1 MKTRIWIW
9 TGDRPSNG
17 AKELAAQEGFL
28 RLRQGNFH
36 KIRPTDI
43 VINWGTTVTITNDA
57 IKPNVNHAKVVNFP
71 MFVKAATDK
80 LQAFR
85 EFTDGLDDEGGV
97 APTIKTVE
105 WTTDQ
110 AIAQSWSDNEFT
122 VVVRNKLTG
131 HSGDGIV
138 IIDKL
143 QPVPKAPLYTKY
155 VFKVKEFRV
164 HVVNGKV
171 IDTQQKIKDPDRKVV
186 SWKVRSHDNGF
197 IFARNGIVDNA
208 DRDALAIAATKALGL
223 DFGAVDIIQDKKGIL
238 YVLECNT
245 APGLEGQTVDSYTE
259 AFRKYANGN

>member
-1 MKTRIWIW
+1 MKSRLWVW
-9 TGDRPSNG
+9 SGDRPSNG

-43 VINWGTTVTITNDA
+43 VINWGTTITITNDA
-57 IKPNVNHAKVVNFP
+57 IKPNINHEKVLNFP
-71 MFVKAATDK
+71 MFVKTATDK
-80 LQAFR
+80 LQAFIK
-85 EFTDGLDDEGGV
+85 FSDEDV
-97 APTIKTVE
+97 KTVE
-105 WTTDQ
+105 WTNVQSD
-110 AIAQSWSDNEFT
+110 AQGWSTYFEHT

-138 IIDKL
+138 IIDRL

-171 IDTQQKIKDPDRKVV
+171 IDTQQKIKDPDLEVV

-197 IFARNGIVDNA
+197 IFARNGIAA
-208 DRDALAIAATKALGL
+208 DPARDSLAVAATSALGL
-223 DFGAVDIIQDKKGIL
+223 DFGAVDIIQDKKGVY

-245 APGLEGQTVDSYTE
+245 APGLEGQTIISYAE
-259 AFRKYANGN
+259 AFRGYANGN